1 MIPLLEVCV
10 IMSVSL
16 TIQHKLTMC
25 DLHIDYGGY
34 ISAGHVLPG
43 VDLMSTDFVK
53 FINLTSYTSSLFT

>member
-1 MIPLLEVCV
+1 
-10 IMSVSL
+10 MSVSL

-34 ISAGHVLPG
+34 ISAGNVLPG
-43 VDLMSTDFVK
+43 VVDLMSTDFVK